1 MLQMASFPDAVGESM
16 YIATLACINEV
27 LKILVRFST
36 VFVGL
41 SVHDAV
47 ESTSIWSQS
56 TLQGHP

>member
-27 LKILVRFST
+27 FKILVRFST

-41 SVHDAV
+41 SVHAV
-47 ESTSIWSQS
+47 EGTSIWSQP